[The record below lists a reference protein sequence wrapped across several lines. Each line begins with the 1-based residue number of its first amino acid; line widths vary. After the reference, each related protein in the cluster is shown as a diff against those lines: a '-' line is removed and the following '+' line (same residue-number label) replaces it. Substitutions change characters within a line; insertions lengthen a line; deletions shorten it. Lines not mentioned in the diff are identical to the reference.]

1 MNMAK
6 ITCPSCQSVGQMSL
20 LDKYYKGPY
29 RCWKCRGNFVIEME
43 DNDCKS
49 CTPISQAEFDR
60 FKEEKAARERQ
71 GKLGR

>member
-29 RCWKCRGNFVIEME
+29 RCWKCRCNILIEIE
-43 DNDCKS
+43 DNVVKG
-49 CTPISQAEFDR
+49 CTPMSQDEFDR
-60 FKEEKAARERQ
+60 FAAEKAARDRQ
-71 GKLGR
+71 KRIGM